1 MTHKPVL
8 SLVVCLM
15 SIALGGRVL
24 AHDIEPKDCR
34 WISEVNETPATI
46 FPKFND
52 STSVICRR
60 PYVQGGV
67 SQWIVSGVLKAMI
80 FTPAMPYTDVV
91 INGYDDRPSAGP
103 FTQETHEVG
112 TRRELKRFVGA
123 GVGRAS
129 CSADLKGPA
138 GSYLIQGL
146 AGVHARC
153 KVKVSASITGPSGIW
168 QDKVELERAKEVA
181 SHEGFMFPGGVGAW
195 GISVNVPISTTFG
208 EGSGEIPVDLG
219 GGFDSG
225 PMIATRVFV
234 LEDARVATKT
244 SLQSRNGCTG
254 TFLASEVAK
263 ARMYMGIQS
272 DLDLETSEECD

>member
-24 AHDIEPKDCR
+24 AHDTEPKDCR

-52 STSVICRR
+52 STSVICMR

-103 FTQETHEVG
+103 FIQETHEVG
-112 TRRELKRFVGA
+112 TRSELRRFVGA

-129 CSADLKGPA
+129 CSVDLEGPA
-138 GSYLIQGL
+138 GSYLIQGV

-168 QDKVELERAKEVA
+168 QDKVEMERAKEVA
-181 SHEGFMFPGGVGAW
+181 SHEGLIFPGGIGAFGFSLNLPFW
-195 GISVNVPISTTFG
+195 TDFG

-219 GGFDSG
+219 SGFDSG
-225 PMIATRVFV
+225 PMSATRVFI
-234 LEDARVATKT
+234 LEDARVATRT
-244 SLQSRNGCTG
+244 SLTSRNGCSPPMLG
-254 TFLASEVAK
+254 SSVAK

-272 DLDLETSEECD
+272 DVDLETSEECD